1 MGLKLPRTRRIIS
14 VHDSITDCRPK
25 LLMTLSIKRQGPC
38 VLAYRGSHS
47 CNCPDGNS
55 SRGSSSFFEL
65 YIYISMF
72 DFNSLIE
79 LKESFA
85 FESYDLYQ

>member
-1 MGLKLPRTRRIIS
+1 M
-14 VHDSITDCRPK
+14 HDSITDCRPK
-25 LLMTLSIKRQGPC
+25 LLMTLSIKRQGPR

-65 YIYISMF
+65 YIYIYLC
-72 DFNSLIE
+72 LI
-79 LKESFA
+79 LIAKRGFRRI
-85 FESYDLYQ
+85 FRIGVESYDFNINRNL